1 MNLGSH
7 EPFKKSTTLMME
19 EKNKTF
25 QQKMIRRR
33 ITTMLRPNVRMM
45 LEDIK
50 RLAQSSTCL
59 TRATKDCF
67 DVVPDC
73 DESLCRD
80 LRLEQLLLLALHPIS
95 PNPPLPP
102 VPGQPTFDQSW
113 AEPGW
118 HLIIDNSYSD
128 KKSFF
133 SSLIPMNI
141 EGHLSQKFLST
152 CCSSGR
158 QAASLIKPRHLRLL
172 SAPSSATS
180 QINTEAETCSP
191 GKIKSLRG
199 T

>member
-7 EPFKKSTTLMME
+7 EPLKKSMTLMME

-33 ITTMLRPNVRMM
+33 ITTVLRPNVGMM

-50 RLAQSSTCL
+50 RLAQSPKCL
-59 TRATKDCF
+59 TRTTKDCF

-73 DESLCRD
+73 DDSLSRD

-95 PNPPLPP
+95 PIPPLPP
-102 VPGQPTFDQSW
+102 VPGQPTSDQSW

-118 HLIIDNSYSD
+118 HLMIDNSYPD
-128 KKSFF
+128 KKMFF
-133 SSLIPMNI
+133 SSLIPINV

-180 QINTEAETCSP
+180 QINTEAETCSSD
-191 GKIKSLRG
+191 KSKSSRG